1 MAEIIDDVKEFSNLT
16 KQYLDVKL
24 EIAKNQA
31 KITISDIVSSLI
43 IGMVLASLIGGS
55 MIILSFGLAYTI
67 GNNLGNT
74 AYGFYAVG
82 LGYLVISIALF
93 FLGKAFLKNYIQN
106 EIISKL
112 DKDL

>member
-31 KITISDIVSSLI
+31 KITISDIVSTLI
-43 IGMVLASLIGGS
+43 IGMVVASLIGGS
-55 MIILSFGLAYTI
+55 MIILSFGLAYSI
-67 GNNLGNT
+67 GNYLGNT
-74 AYGFYAVG
+74 SYGFYAVG
-82 LGYLVISIALF
+82 IGYLIISIILF
-93 FLGKAFLKNYIQN
+93 FVGKAFLKNFIQN

-112 DKDL
+112 EKDL

>member
-24 EIAKNQA
+24 DIAKNQA

-43 IGMVLASLIGGS
+43 IGMVVASLIGGS

-67 GNNLGNT
+67 GNYLGNT
-74 AYGFYAVG
+74 AYGFYIVG
-82 LGYLVISIALF
+82 AGYFVISILLF
-93 FLGKAFLKNYIQN
+93 FIGKAFLKNLLQN

>member
-1 MAEIIDDVKEFSNLT
+1 MAEIIEDVKELSSLT

-24 EIAKNQA
+24 EIVKSQA
-31 KITISDIVSSLI
+31 KITISDIISSLL
-43 IGMVLASLIGGS
+43 IGMVLASLIAVS
-55 MIILSFGLAYTI
+55 MLILSFGLAYAL
-67 GNNLGNT
+67 GNYFGNT

-93 FLGKAFLKNYIQN
+93 ILGKAFLKNYIQN
-106 EIISKL
+106 EIINKL

>member
-1 MAEIIDDVKEFSNLT
+1 MAEIIEDVKEFSNLT

-24 EIAKNQA
+24 EIAKTQA
-31 KITISDIVSSLI
+31 KITISDIVSTLI
-43 IGMVLASLIGGS
+43 IGMFVASLIGGS
-55 MIILSFGLAYTI
+55 MIVLSFGLAYTI
-67 GNNLGNT
+67 GTYLGNT

-82 LGYLVISIALF
+82 LGYLVISIVLF
-93 FLGKAFLKNYIQN
+93 FIGKAFLKKYLQN